1 MDNRDQIKLPEQT
14 AVNGVKTPRLLV
26 IRGGAI
32 GDFICTL
39 PAIAALRERWPE
51 AHLEILGYP
60 HISELANGRRYADA
74 LRPITAR
81 AMTGFF
87 VPKGEL
93 DPELMEYFGSFN
105 VIVSYL
111 FDPDE
116 VFSDNVRRCGV
127 KQFIPASP
135 KPRDL
140 PAAAH
145 YCQPLKT
152 LAIYV
157 ERPVPRVYPS
167 ETDRLV
173 AGKFLVPLGR
183 ERIAAIHPGSGSEK
197 KNWPVEK
204 FAALARWLVD
214 ELEMQLVVVQGEAD
228 ERVVE
233 KLVAAVAPRPVKL
246 ATGLKLVELAGVV
259 ERCAVFVGND
269 SGITHLAAAV
279 RTPTVALFG
288 PASVPIWE
296 PRGDRVRV
304 VQFGGDDVACARQV
318 VGEVLSAS

>member
-1 MDNRDQIKLPEQT
+1 M
-14 AVNGVKTPRLLV
+14 KTPRILV

-39 PAIAALRERWPE
+39 PAIGALRERWPA

-60 HISELANGRRYADA
+60 HIAELAHGRQYADA
-74 LRPITAR
+74 LRSITAR
-81 AMTGFF
+81 AMAGFF
-87 VPKGEL
+87 VPNGIL
-93 DPELMEYFGSFN
+93 DPAWMEYFGSFN
-105 VIVSYL
+105 VVISYL

-127 KQFIPASP
+127 KHFIVASP
-135 KPRDL
+135 KPCDL
-140 PAAAH
+140 PAVQH
-145 YCQPLKT
+145 YCRPLEA

-157 ERPVPRVYPS
+157 EQPVPRVFPNAV
-167 ETDRLV
+167 DQQA
-173 AGKFLVPLGR
+173 AGQFLARLGR
-183 ERIAAIHPGSGSEK
+183 ERIAVLHPGSGSDK

-214 ELEMQLVVVQGEAD
+214 ELALQLVVVRGEAD
-228 ERVVE
+228 DTVVA
-233 KLVAAVAPRPVKL
+233 KLIATLAPRPVML
-246 ATGLKLVELAGVV
+246 ASGLKLVELAGVL
-259 ERCAVFVGND
+259 ERCAVFAGND

-279 RTPTVALFG
+279 GTPTVAMFG

-304 VQFGGDDVACARQV
+304 VRFGDDDTTRARHAI
-318 VGEVLSAS
+318 GELLGAL